1 MAAAIFWLYVL
12 VGPGLAAALTVLI
25 YFGRRRMTRLRNS
38 PAPPLPDPPP
48 KVAIFV
54 PVKDEAAG
62 IEACVRRLLAQD
74 YPADFVRVVVANDR
88 SNDGT
93 GDILNRLAADEARLT
108 AMHVELL
115 PDGWLGKPHALT
127 RAVEQH
133 AGEADWFLFVDSDV
147 IVEPPALRQ
156 CVGLAAARGYAM
168 VSLTTGLIAP
178 TLLEKLVAPIA
189 AATWMTTFRASDTN
203 TDNRPDSALANG
215 QFLLIRPDALAAA
228 GGHAAVRD
236 QTCEDVAL
244 ARRVK
249 AGGGAV
255 RFLLGSHLT
264 RTRMHSNWPAL
275 WNGWARNFAGTARH
289 RPLPLMAAI
298 VVLST
303 LLLWLPALIVGIGF
317 STPYFLALLAHFVIA
332 ALGATTIHR
341 DAGRSGVAA
350 VALALLFPISV
361 VATMALLV
369 NGVRAC
375 LGGTV
380 TWRGNVVRA

>member
-156 CVGLAAARGYAM
+156 CVGLSAARDYAM

-215 QFLLIRPDALAAA
+215 QFLLIRPDALD
-228 GGHAAVRD
+228 R
-236 QTCEDVAL
+236 
-244 ARRVK
+244 K
-249 AGGGAV
+249 
-255 RFLLGSHLT
+255 
-264 RTRMHSNWPAL
+264 
-275 WNGWARNFAGTARH
+275 
-289 RPLPLMAAI
+289 
-298 VVLST
+298 
-303 LLLWLPALIVGIGF
+303 
-317 STPYFLALLAHFVIA
+317 
-332 ALGATTIHR
+332 
-341 DAGRSGVAA
+341 
-350 VALALLFPISV
+350 SV
-361 VATMALLV
+361 V
-369 NGVRAC
+369 
-375 LGGTV
+375 
-380 TWRGNVVRA
+380 